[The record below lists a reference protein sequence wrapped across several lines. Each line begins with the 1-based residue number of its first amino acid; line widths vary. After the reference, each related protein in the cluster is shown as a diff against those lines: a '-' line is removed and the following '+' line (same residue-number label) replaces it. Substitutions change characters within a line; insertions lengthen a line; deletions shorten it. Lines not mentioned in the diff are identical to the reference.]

1 MQKSELTSV
10 LNTGLDENR
19 ITEAE
24 YNHALHLFTLIYES
38 HTASE
43 CGDEHASLAALINKA
58 SGTDEETLKARMRSE
73 YEAAMAVIMDTNT
86 AAKIRSTGILKTLQ
100 DGLASGRI
108 TPSEFSEHQ
117 DLARQLVE
125 MCHPAAHLRKN
136 SVKVA

>member
-43 CGDEHASLAALINKA
+43 CGDEHAALAALINKA

-73 YEAAMAVIMDTNT
+73 YEAAMAVITMDTNI

-100 DGLASGRI
+100 VSKPKNNFRDYGEGYFHDQYH
-108 TPSEFSEHQ
+108 TQQ
-117 DLARQLVE
+117 DLNNVD
-125 MCHPAAHLRKN
+125 
-136 SVKVA
+136 V